1 MNKSSAL
8 VLLLILAAA
17 CGPSPTNREAAPTN
31 STVIAP
37 PASAALTEA
46 DAIAKEKAI
55 WETIKN
61 KDYDTYAGTLADDQI
76 EIAADGVYDKAASI
90 AAVKNIEPAE
100 ITFDDWKYLPIDK
113 DAIVLSY
120 TVTIKGKYKGKEFPS
135 ESTRASSAWVK
146 RGGKWLAMYHQECP
160 VSKLPPPPASRTP
173 PATTSPTPTSAST
186 PLPPGSD
193 PIATERALWET
204 LKNKDYNGFGSFL
217 ADDSIQVEPGGVHDK
232 AGSIKGVGEF
242 DLSKAQLSDFKSVP
256 FDADAAVVTYVL
268 KLPGSAPAERHSTIW
283 AKRDN
288 RWLAV
293 FHHATP
299 IPRGTPSTPPTPAA
313 TATPSP

>member
-1 MNKSSAL
+1 MNKRSAL

-17 CGPSPTNREAAPTN
+17 CGPSTTNKEATPTN

-37 PASAALTEA
+37 PASVALTEA
-46 DAIAKEKAI
+46 DAMSKEKAI

-61 KDYDTYAGTLADDQI
+61 KDYDAYANTLADDQI
-76 EIAADGVYDKAASI
+76 EVAADGVYDKAASI

-100 ITFDDWKYLPIDK
+100 ITFADWQYLPIDK

-120 TVTIKGKYKGKEFPS
+120 TVTVKGKYKGKEFPA
-135 ESTRASSAWVK
+135 ESSRASSAWVN
-146 RGGKWLAMYHQECP
+146 RGGQWLAMYHQECP
-160 VSKLPPPPASRTP
+160 VSKMPPPPAPRTP
-173 PATTSPTPTSAST
+173 TATNSPTPASAST

-204 LKNKDYNGFGSFL
+204 LKKKDYDGFGSFL
-217 ADDSIQVEPGGVHDK
+217 AENSIQVEPGGVHDK
-232 AGSIKGVGEF
+232 AGSIKGVSEF
-242 DLSKAQLSDFKSVP
+242 DLSKAELSDFRSVP

-293 FHHATP
+293 FHHTTP
-299 IPRGTPSTPPTPAA
+299 IPRGTPSSPPTPAA
-313 TATPSP
+313 TTTPLP